1 MIGIKNSR
9 FHRNED
15 FNVLCFIAVSLQLPI
30 ADDLVVA
37 PGKIC
42 SIDILIGFPDF
53 SDLCPMNKA
62 YVCAWFYRSARKDWL
77 LIHSWFNLLCA
88 QEGHV
93 TTVTIMPC
101 SILIGGWLP
110 TSPLDAFL
118 VSSEFLPM
126 AMKRSGLWSYKK
138 AQPTEGDSSLCDI
151 LGWYLLTSL
160 ISTRVDSFLQQSI
173 IQALFPNLGGVSV
186 IVLLASSI
194 KSFIIL
200 EPITENKGAER
211 HILCESFL
219 DQAAEKPPLHIF
231 LEFELCMAD
240 KEPAQM
246 MRAVST
252 DFCQIIDCC
261 DCIRVQKA
269 LFKPL

>member
-1 MIGIKNSR
+1 MIGIENSR

-15 FNVLCFIAVSLQLPI
+15 FNVRCFIAVSLQLPI

-42 SIDILIGFPDF
+42 SVDILIGFSDF

-110 TSPLDAFL
+110 RLSLDAFL
-118 VSSEFLPM
+118 VTSEFLPM

-138 AQPTEGDSSLCDI
+138 AQPTEGYSSLCDI
-151 LGWYLLTSL
+151 LGRYLLTSL
-160 ISTRVDSFLQQSI
+160 IPARVDPFLQQRA
-173 IQALFPNLGGVSV
+173 IQSLFPNLGGISV
-186 IVLLASSI
+186 IVMLASPEER
-194 KSFIIL
+194 FIVL
-200 EPITENKGAER
+200 ETIIQNKGAER
-211 HILCESFL
+211 NVVGESFL
-219 DQAAEKPPLHIF
+219 NQAAEKPSLHIF
-231 LEFELCMAD
+231 LKFEVCMAE

-246 MRAVST
+246 M
-252 DFCQIIDCC
+252 
-261 DCIRVQKA
+261 
-269 LFKPL
+269 